1 MSNEILLPNYEKSI
15 LNLITSVLK
24 KYDVESDYSE
34 LNELKEI
41 INKEYNNV
49 VMLILD
55 GMGENVLSYNSP
67 NGIFEKIKCVILQ
80 VFFLQQQLL
89 R

>member
-67 NGIFEKIKCVILQ
+67 NGIFEKIFK
-80 VFFLQQQLL
+80 
-89 R
+89 

>member
-55 GMGENVLSYNSP
+55 
-67 NGIFEKIKCVILQ
+67 
-80 VFFLQQQLL
+80 
-89 R
+89 